1 MHCTLRD
8 WLPISVRE
16 NAANNT
22 TKGSWLHWNDI
33 FDISDQNPFMHA
45 ASRKNSILPG
55 RKGICFC
62 VSLAIRGSK
71 SKQCC
76 HHFAK
81 LTETGNVEI
90 PHFYKARKVLT
101 STFVPQHL
109 EPATNKSGYPWF
121 VKPKMKIF
129 AARVIHISLH
139 VYGFAFSYIRNY
151 LKKSFIENVCCYMK
165 RITGP

>member
-1 MHCTLRD
+1 VIDYRSLHEETRQITRRRVLDCIEMISLTYLTKTLSCM
-8 WLPISVRE
+8 LQ
-16 NAANNT
+16 A
-22 TKGSWLHWNDI
+22 G
-33 FDISDQNPFMHA
+33 
-45 ASRKNSILPG
+45 KNSVLPR